1 MAVEEQATGV
11 HPLVPRVVLAGA
23 PAAWPGR
30 AWEPTEKEAKKG
42 QPRVLLAPREVRL
55 VGAMA
60 RRTREGPGAP
70 QSPMAAGEAVAVEDA
85 SAAGEAAPF

>member
-30 AWEPTEKEAKKG
+30 ACKPLDSEAEKG
-42 QPRVLLAPREVRL
+42 QPRVAPREVRL